1 MTIKIIVANLVSLVK
16 SRIYPICHI
25 SFYAIS
31 HSMEEKQGVIVSLR
45 TLLRLAYLGA
55 IVHLFLP
62 HAAT

>member
-25 SFYAIS
+25 SLSIS